1 MYLEFRYCFQSH
13 CLKMP
18 FPIHVTVTLE
28 KEGTFSCPPEEFR
41 GKMSAALKDYFS
53 EKLEEEPWSDIEATL
68 CFVVQRISLF
78 KEKRMMLKL
87 KNICDE
93 RANGTFEFKV
103 FLTKRPEVYPSWD
116 DQESDD
122 EEVPAD
128 VLFGMKVDVK
138 VESID
143 SLKKS
148 CGVLVANMTP
158 GKEKP
163 LPNILLTYV
172 KTFASKDMC

>member
-53 EKLEEEPWSDIEATL
+53 EKLEEPWSDIEATL
-68 CFVVQRISLF
+68 CFVVQRIPLF

-87 KNICDE
+87 KNIRDE
-93 RANGTFEFKV
+93 RANGKFEFKV
-103 FLTKRPEVYPSWD
+103 FLTKKPEVYPSWD

-138 VESID
+138 GD

-148 CGVLVANMTP
+148 CHGVIFSKLLVPLATP
-158 GKEKP
+158 
-163 LPNILLTYV
+163 
-172 KTFASKDMC
+172 

>member
-1 MYLEFRYCFQSH
+1 MPDLNVNVFRINRTSLKDPLMQFLCFFLSQKKRLQDT
-13 CLKMP
+13 C
-18 FPIHVTVTLE
+18 
-28 KEGTFSCPPEEFR
+28 G

-68 CFVVQRISLF
+68 CFVVQRIPLF

-93 RANGTFEFKV
+93 RTNGKFEFKV

-128 VLFGMKVDVK
+128 VFFGMKVDVK

-148 CGVLVANMTP
+148 CGVLVAAADSA
-158 GKEKP
+158 
-163 LPNILLTYV
+163 V
-172 KTFASKDMC
+172 A

>member
-1 MYLEFRYCFQSH
+1 MQNNVVFQSH

-18 FPIHVTVTLE
+18 FPTHVIVTLE

-41 GKMSAALKDYFS
+41 GKMSAALKDYFCG
-53 EKLEEEPWSDIEATL
+53 KLEEEPWSDIETIL
-68 CFVVQRISLF
+68 CFVVQQIPLF

-87 KNICDE
+87 KNIRDE
-93 RANGTFEFKV
+93 RANGKFEFKV
-103 FLTKRPEVYPSWD
+103 FLRERPEVYPSWD

-143 SLKKS
+143 SSKKS
-148 CGVLVANMTP
+148 CGVLVVWPPPIPPWRNFF
-158 GKEKP
+158 
-163 LPNILLTYV
+163 PNFKCLWQPPRLV
-172 KTFASKDMC
+172 

>member
-1 MYLEFRYCFQSH
+1 M
-13 CLKMP
+13 
-18 FPIHVTVTLE
+18 
-28 KEGTFSCPPEEFR
+28 
-41 GKMSAALKDYFS
+41 
-53 EKLEEEPWSDIEATL
+53 
-68 CFVVQRISLF
+68 
-78 KEKRMMLKL
+78 
-87 KNICDE
+87 
-93 RANGTFEFKV
+93 
-103 FLTKRPEVYPSWD
+103 FLTKKPEVYPSRD

-163 LPNILLTYV
+163 LPNIRKQGYVVDRTAHCIMHLQKLQILTLNLQFQRYI
-172 KTFASKDMC
+172 